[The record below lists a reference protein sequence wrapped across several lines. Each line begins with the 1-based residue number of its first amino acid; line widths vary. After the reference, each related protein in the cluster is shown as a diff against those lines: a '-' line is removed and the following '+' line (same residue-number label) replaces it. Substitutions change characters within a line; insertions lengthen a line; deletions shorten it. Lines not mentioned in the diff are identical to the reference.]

1 MTHKVEFLPCVR
13 QRPLW
18 PAWSKTRLLMTW
30 QQQPLGHQQPWI
42 SSYFP
47 VWLLFFLSNCF
58 IVSSYLLH
66 WFKRLFRTTVAIITP
81 VYCSKQLAMFTNW
94 VLGIVFFLFLVLLQI
109 CNDYYWLILCKTEK
123 SQMPKRETFG
133 KRFAYIYIYIYI
145 YCLVWSFFFIHM
157 FIYIFIYA
165 S

>member
-18 PAWSKTRLLMTW
+18 SAWSKTRLLMTW

-94 VLGIVFFLFLVLLQI
+94 VLGIVFFYFW
-109 CNDYYWLILCKTEK
+109 CYYKYVMIIIGWYSAKRKKSDAKKRNIWKTLC
-123 SQMPKRETFG
+123 
-133 KRFAYIYIYIYI
+133 IYIYIYI